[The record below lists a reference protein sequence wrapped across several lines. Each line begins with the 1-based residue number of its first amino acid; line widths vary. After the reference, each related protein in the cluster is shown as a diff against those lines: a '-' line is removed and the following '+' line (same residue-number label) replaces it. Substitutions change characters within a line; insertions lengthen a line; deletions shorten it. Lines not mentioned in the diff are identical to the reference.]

1 MHVIQHV
8 PRRIRRRMNL
18 PSERMVVN
26 GNGLG
31 SGERYAYA
39 TGLGELDGM
48 FNIGKMFTRM
58 FTFRPKSFT
67 LKNIAGAVG
76 SGTAFLATG
85 GIANVAAEIAGP
97 SGLKLTKTGLTS
109 AHSKS
114 MQYLGYGTMAAA
126 AAAGVVFGGAALLPA
141 AGAVGGGGVAATSA
155 ATTGAGFFG
164 TVGSALSTVGS
175 GLMTGLKF
183 LGSALPV
190 MGQVMGGGGGGQQQQ
205 QGGMTQ
211 EEYDAQQQAAYTQ
224 GQQQA
229 AYDAQVRAQQEQ
241 MYQPN
246 AAYGTGVPI
255 SYVPETGQP
264 SMTGMNA
271 SYGDLRSPYTGVTQD
286 GEQIQIDPRTG
297 QVVQAGMLPDL
308 SMTTWLVVGGVT
320 LAGWYM
326 LSGSK
331 SESNN

>member
-39 TGLGELDGM
+39 MGLGELDGM

-58 FTFRPKSFT
+58 FTIRPKSFT

-114 MQYLGYGTMAAA
+114 MQYLGYGIGAAA
-126 AAAGVVFGGAALLPA
+126 AATGLVLGGAALLPA
-141 AGAVGGGGVAATSA
+141 AGAVGGGGVAASGGILSTI
-155 ATTGAGFFG
+155 GG
-164 TVGSALSTVGS
+164 TLSTVGS
-175 GLMTGLKF
+175 GLMTGLKAI
-183 LGSALPV
+183 GSVLPV
-190 MGQVMGGGGGGQQQQ
+190 LGGVMGGGGGGQQQQ

-297 QVVQAGMLPDL
+297 QVVQAGILPDL